1 MTLFPLYIDPGT
13 GSMLFSLFIGIAAA
27 VSFGLRALFIKLR
40 FILSAGKAEKTGDKS
55 IPYLIFSD
63 HKRYWNI
70 FKPICD
76 EFEHRQ
82 IPLVYYTA
90 SPDDPALSAGY
101 QFVRTEF
108 IGEGNKPYA
117 KLNMLCA
124 DILLA
129 TTPGL
134 DVYQWKRS
142 KGVKY
147 YVHIRHD
154 VEDPVGY
161 RMFGCDFYDAIL
173 LSGAYQEYYIRVLE
187 KKRSENKKETAVVGC
202 PYMDAMRDRLS
213 SVPPVKNDTPVI
225 LMAPSWGESA
235 ILKKYGENILDALI
249 ATGYKIIVR
258 PHPQSFM
265 SEKDMIEPLIERY
278 KESDSFKWNRDN
290 DNFNVLH
297 EADVLI
303 TDFSGIIF
311 DYALVFDKPLIYA
324 DTSYDSSPY
333 DSAWLDEEL
342 WRFKV
347 LPNLGV
353 KLEQKDFSNLK
364 DIIDNLMQNG
374 SFQKNR
380 DKIRNE
386 AWQYRGEGAVRVVD
400 YLIEKHDSLTS
411 SKNDIRQEGKD

>member
-40 FILSAGKAEKTGDKS
+40 FILSAGKADKTGDKS

-63 HKRYWNI
+63 HKRYWNV

-76 EFEHRQ
+76 EFERRQ

-90 SPDDPALSAGY
+90 SPDDLALSAGY
-101 QFVRTEF
+101 QFVRAEF

-117 KLNMLCA
+117 KLNMLRA

-235 ILKKYGENILDALI
+235 ILKKYGESILDALI
-249 ATGYKIIVR
+249 ATRYKIIVR

-265 SEKDMIEPLIERY
+265 SEKHMIEPLIEKY

-411 SKNDIRQEGKD
+411 SKNDIRQDGKD

>member
-27 VSFGLRALFIKLR
+27 ASFALRALFIKLR

-55 IPYLIFSD
+55 IPYVIFSD
-63 HKRYWNI
+63 HKRYWNV

-76 EFEHRQ
+76 DFERRQ

-90 SPDDPALSAGY
+90 SPDDPVLSAGY
-101 QFVRTEF
+101 QFVRAEF

-117 KLNMLCA
+117 KLNMLRA

-187 KKRSENKKETAVVGC
+187 KKRGESKKETAVVGC

-347 LPNLGV
+347 LPDLGV
-353 KLEQKDFSNLK
+353 KLEQKDFSSLK
-364 DIIDNLMQNG
+364 NIIDNLMQNG
-374 SFQKNR
+374 SFQKGR
-380 DKIRNE
+380 EKIRNE
-386 AWQYRGEGAVRVVD
+386 AWQYRGEGAVRVAD
-400 YLIEKHDSLTS
+400 YLIAKHDSLTS
-411 SKNDIRQEGKD
+411 SKNDIRQDGKD